1 MHKKQSFYQVY
12 LPIILSVILIYI
24 FAYFLVGGAY
34 SGRFILAAVGDISAI
49 YIIFLILF
57 PGLLIFLLLT
67 ALIAL
72 LTRAPGTIRYVFKK
86 ISSFHEGVSERL
98 RKSANMM
105 IKPMT
110 KMGALGALFKIQDIF
125 QGLKDDREK

>member
-12 LPIILSVILIYI
+12 LPIILSVTLISI

-57 PGLLIFLLLT
+57 PGLLIFLLLA

-72 LTRAPGTIRYVFKK
+72 LTRAPGTICDVFTK
-86 ISSFHEGVSERL
+86 ISSFHAGVNERL
-98 RKSANMM
+98 MNSANMM
-105 IKPMT
+105 IKSMT
-110 KMGALGALFKIQDIF
+110 KMGALGALFKIRDIF